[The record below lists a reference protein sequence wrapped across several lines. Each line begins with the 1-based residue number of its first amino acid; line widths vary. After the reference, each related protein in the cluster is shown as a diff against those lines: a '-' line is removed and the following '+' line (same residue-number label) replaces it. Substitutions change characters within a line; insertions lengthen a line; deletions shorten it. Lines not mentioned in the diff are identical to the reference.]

1 MATHAEGQSRTK
13 VSVQSNSRLKIPFGG
28 GLLGLAA
35 RPPAER
41 SSAATWLCVV
51 GRVGRRAFRLASGGQ
66 TGRVRPEPE
75 RDPGG
80 AEYWSRSDSLK
91 KLLPR
96 TRGAGQRRR
105 EQGP

>member
-1 MATHAEGQSRTK
+1 MRTSNK
-13 VSVQSNSRLKIPFGG
+13 ETGILNYGLWGTRVPAAFPVRRKETAAVQCQP
-28 GLLGLAA
+28 
-35 RPPAER
+35 
-41 SSAATWLCVV
+41 
-51 GRVGRRAFRLASGGQ
+51 SGG
-66 TGRVRPEPE
+66 RAVWVRPEPE

-80 AEYWSRSDSLK
+80 AKYWSRSDSLK